1 MKSAPPDLQP
11 TGASAES
18 SRSAVSDFQRNRAA
32 ARTAIAQA
40 RDRLAQGDSEGAMQ
54 GLRPVFD
61 EDRAHAQIRSY
72 YGLALGLARGRY
84 HEALDLCQSA
94 VKQEFFNPDL
104 YLNVARLNLAFG
116 FRAES
121 LRYLRRARMIDPAN
135 DGIQRL
141 LEELGFRSE
150 PVLRFLPRRH
160 LLNRW
165 LGSARYVLTR
175 SAIWSDSRKAEARA
189 TREDRVAA

>member
-1 MKSAPPDLQP
+1 MTSLPPDLP
-11 TGASAES
+11 LPAAAEN
-18 SRSAVSDFQRNRAA
+18 AGGPVTDFQRSRTA
-32 ARTAIAQA
+32 ARTAIAKA
-40 RDRLAQGDSEGAMQ
+40 RDRLASGDCEGAMQ

-94 VKQEFFNPDL
+94 VKQEFFNPEL

-135 DGIQRL
+135 EGIEEL
-141 LEELGFRSE
+141 LEEFGLRRE

-165 LGSARYVLTR
+165 LGSARVALLR
-175 SAIWSDSRKAEARA
+175 SAIWSDSRRRA
-189 TREDRVAA
+189 KRDSGEDRVAA